1 MSRHPRL
8 SAAAEALPASLFARL
23 YERLARFQ
31 GDVIPLQ
38 IGDTYLPPAVRLP
51 DLDLG
56 IDRELYPYAP
66 PQGWAPLVDRLV
78 DKVRTR
84 NQIPVTHDGVQ
95 VTCGATHAL
104 ACAVGALLDPGEE
117 IILLTPHWPLIR
129 GIAQSRSV
137 VPVEVPFTLPL
148 LGGDDAAE
156 VLRHVIRPQTAAI
169 YLCTPN
175 NPDGLVLDD
184 HTLGVIA
191 EVAQRHDLW
200 VLADEAYE
208 DYVYQGQHR
217 SIASLPGM
225 AERTVILY
233 TFSKKFA
240 MTGWRLGAAVGPVPV
255 AEQIAKL
262 NTNDESCT
270 THFVQAAGVEG
281 LRDPSGAAPILA
293 ELERRRDAAVAGLSA
308 VPGITCAT
316 PEATFYLFPN
326 VTEAVARMGFGT
338 VTEFATAA
346 LHHTGVS
353 FCTRH
358 HFGSAQPDE
367 TQHYIRLA
375 YSGISVD
382 DITEGLGKLAAWV
395 GGA

>member
-225 AERTVILY
+225 AERTVTVY
-233 TFSKKFA
+233 SFSKSYA
-240 MTGWRLGAAVGPVPV
+240 QAGLRVGYAVGPSQAMAAVRKMANHSVYNVPQAMQKAALGSLERGAPFLADARV
-255 AEQIAKL
+255 RY
-262 NTNDESCT
+262 
-270 THFVQAAGVEG
+270 QAA
-281 LRDPSGAAPILA
+281 RDRAHATVAAPAL
-293 ELERRRDAAVAGLSA
+293 LPQGSTYLFLDLSA
-308 VPGITCAT
+308 WCPEPDCAMGVLENIAEAGVLLAPGAPFGEVYGKWARLCFTAVDQARLDEGIGRINRVLDGL
-316 PEATFYLFPN
+316 PR
-326 VTEAVARMGFGT
+326 TE
-338 VTEFATAA
+338 
-346 LHHTGVS
+346 
-353 FCTRH
+353 
-358 HFGSAQPDE
+358 
-367 TQHYIRLA
+367 
-375 YSGISVD
+375 
-382 DITEGLGKLAAWV
+382 
-395 GGA
+395 